1 MLNKTHRDTESFLRQ
16 IQNLLPVFDSNAL
29 PQEPLPKERWA
40 QLMDE
45 GICLPA
51 IPVSHEGRHNHREM
65 CEVIE
70 MMSEYN
76 LPLGMYT
83 MIVTVLFLR
92 NVALSGSSR
101 LQAEVFEDFL
111 ENPVIGGIAFTEP
124 EHGSSLS
131 RMKTTYE
138 EQDGSYYVR
147 GSKHWQA
154 FSAQADW
161 WIVCARQYAGKQ
173 FGYFVHRRSD
183 GGFVTTEVYD
193 SLGLKNLGYGLNEI
207 DIRVAPI
214 GGSTSVA
221 RDWAIQPRSCA
232 RRGSARRPC
241 PAAFCAVST
250 GKRCRRRRTDRSAK
264 APCMTSNTCATKCRA
279 SATTT

>member
-161 WIVCARQYAGKQ
+161 WIVCARARTVASLPPR
-173 FGYFVHRRSD
+173 F
-183 GGFVTTEVYD
+183 TT
-193 SLGLKNLGYGLNEI
+193 
-207 DIRVAPI
+207 A
-214 GGSTSVA
+214 
-221 RDWAIQPRSCA
+221 WA
-232 RRGSARRPC
+232 
-241 PAAFCAVST
+241 
-250 GKRCRRRRTDRSAK
+250 
-264 APCMTSNTCATKCRA
+264 
-279 SATTT
+279 

>member
-138 EQDGSYYVR
+138 EQ
-147 GSKHWQA
+147 
-154 FSAQADW
+154 
-161 WIVCARQYAGKQ
+161 
-173 FGYFVHRRSD
+173 
-183 GGFVTTEVYD
+183 
-193 SLGLKNLGYGLNEI
+193 
-207 DIRVAPI
+207 
-214 GGSTSVA
+214 
-221 RDWAIQPRSCA
+221 
-232 RRGSARRPC
+232 
-241 PAAFCAVST
+241 
-250 GKRCRRRRTDRSAK
+250 
-264 APCMTSNTCATKCRA
+264 
-279 SATTT
+279 